1 MTDNFSWIF
10 CEIDIAETLV
20 DLRNSIPAGTILED
34 APLLHEEVDE
44 LLLLLADL
52 PEVVEVLPDIDVEV
66 GLHSFDECLLSHF
79 GDVVIDTRVM
89 GFGVRELDGDLT
101 LLLPWHR
108 YSIGARNSTPLQQFR
123 LDAASDERHWLPT
136 SMTVDEPLPEVGRH
150 LYIYIVFHTANLPI
164 LNHF

>member
-1 MTDNFSWIF
+1 MTDNFSSIF

-20 DLRNSIPAGTILED
+20 DLRNSVPAGTILED

-44 LLLLLADL
+44 FFLLLADL
-52 PEVVEVLPDIDVEV
+52 EV
-66 GLHSFDECLLSHF
+66 GLHSLDEGLLSYL

-89 GFGVRELDGDLT
+89 RFGVWELDGNLT
-101 LLLPWHR
+101 LLFPWYR

-123 LDAASDERHWLPT
+123 LDAASDERHGLPT

-164 LNHF
+164 LNQF